1 MEHKLLSLKASGDAG
16 EVVADIATLNVKD
29 KMGDVTLPGYFGKQ
43 AATIVLAHEWGPV
56 MLGKGS
62 ITEVDD
68 KARFEGSFNMSK
80 DDPEA
85 RAVFSRLKFDQ
96 DPTFGP
102 PRIEW
107 SYGYNTLQGGSEPFT
122 DHEEFGDGTFLKPLK
137 DGSPGVEVAEVSPVM
152 IGAGEGTGT
161 VQVKGAET
169 MQAMTFNQILDSA
182 GTVWSNGPA
191 TLTDKIKAALR
202 QLDDV
207 TAAVTALHDH
217 LKDGDHTLT
226 DEKAA
231 VLAELVEG
239 LAKAQAAVSPVLITE
254 TETDPVLQHELLKFQ
269 RTVAEIRELETI

>member
-1 MEHKLLSLKASGDAG
+1 MIQHKRLDLKATGDAG

-43 AATIVLAHEWGPV
+43 PASIVLAHEWGPV
-56 MLGKGS
+56 MLGKGT
-62 ITEVDD
+62 ITEVED
-68 KARFEGSFNMSK
+68 KARFTGSFNMSK

-96 DPTFGP
+96 DPAFGE

-107 SYGYNTLQGGSEPFT
+107 SYGYNTLPGGSEPFT
-122 DHEEFGDGTFLKPLK
+122 DHEEFGSGTFLRPLK

-161 VQVKGAET
+161 VAVKGMSFTSMMET
-169 MQAMTFNQILDSA
+169 TGAPWAMT
-182 GTVWSNGPA
+182 NGPA
-191 TLTDKIKAALR
+191 TLTDKIKTSLA
-202 QLDDV
+202 QLEDV
-207 TAAVTALHDH
+207 TAAVSALHAH
-217 LKDGDHTLT
+217 LLDGAHTLT

-239 LAKAQAAVSPVLITE
+239 LAKAQATVSPVLLTE
-254 TETDPVLQHELLKFQ
+254 TTDSDIMAELLKFE
-269 RTVAEIRELETI
+269 RLTAEIREMDHTL

>member
-1 MEHKLLSLKASGDAG
+1 MQHKLLSLKASGDAG
-16 EVVADIATLNVKD
+16 EVVADIATLNTKD
-29 KMGDVTLPGYFGKQ
+29 KDGDVTLPGYFGEQ

-68 KARFEGSFNMSK
+68 KARFSGSFNMSK

-96 DPTFGP
+96 DPSFGD

-107 SYGYNTLQGGSEPFT
+107 SYGYQTLEGGAEVFS
-122 DHEEFGDGTFLKPLK
+122 DHPEFGDGTFLQPLK
-137 DGSPGVEVAEVSPVM
+137 DGSPGVDVAEVSPVM

-161 VQVKGAET
+161 VAVKN
-169 MQAMTFNQILDSA
+169 MSVTF
-182 GTVWSNGPA
+182 SNGPE

-207 TAAVTALHDH
+207 TAAVSALHDH
-217 LKDGDHTLT
+217 LNNGDHTLT

-239 LAKAQAAVSPVLITE
+239 LTKAQETVSPVLITE
-254 TETDPVLQHELLKFQ
+254 IDNDPILQHELLKFQ
-269 RTVAEIRELETI
+269 RHVARVREMEMT